1 MNTIT
6 VEELMQLDNRI
17 LIDLRSPGEYQQ
29 GTIDDAVNLPILD
42 DEERAIVGT
51 VYKQENRE
59 KAKIT
64 GIRHVSAKLDHLVEE
79 VTRRVNTGKRVIL
92 FCSRG
97 GYRSGPFTEL
107 LNSLGIEV
115 SQLVGGYKSYR
126 RFIMEYFDQQ
136 LPKIHRFIVLHGNTG
151 CGKTAILKK
160 LAAFDIP
167 VIDLESL
174 ARNSGSVFG
183 FIGHPSEKMTQKQFE
198 SLLVHQLM
206 EYRSKPIFVESE
218 SIRIGRVNIPKPMH
232 QQMESGR
239 HILINASMAQRV
251 DQLVND
257 YCDTFTQ
264 MQEPLLKAMNDL
276 VKFLGHDHVNRLK
289 VKLKEGRYHDI
300 ALDLMTHYYDPL
312 YRHSIQ
318 KYTYDL
324 QITYDT
330 MNEAL
335 DTLSGFYHQETGAA
349 AAGKR

>member
-1 MNTIT
+1 MKTIT

-17 LIDLRSPGEYQQ
+17 LIDLRSSGEYQQ

-42 DEERAIVGT
+42 NEERTIVGT
-51 VYKQENRE
+51 VYKQESRE

-79 VTRRVNTGKRVIL
+79 VTRHVKTGKRVIL

-97 GYRSGPFTEL
+97 GYRSGPFVEL

-126 RFIMEYFDQQ
+126 RFVMEYFEQQ

-151 CGKTAILKK
+151 CGKTAILKELTK
-160 LAAFDIP
+160 IGIP

-183 FIGHPSEKMTQKQFE
+183 FIGHPTEKMTQKQFE
-198 SLLVHQLM
+198 SILVHQLM
-206 EYRSKPIFVESE
+206 KYHSQPIFVESE

-257 YCDTFTQ
+257 YCDTFPQ
-264 MQEPLLKAMNDL
+264 MHEPLLKAMNDL

-289 VKLKEGRYHDI
+289 ENLKDGRYHDI

-324 QITYDT
+324 EITYDT

-335 DTLSGFYHQETGAA
+335 DTLSGFYRQEAGALPA
-349 AAGKR
+349 EKR